1 VTQPGAWLQWAAERI
16 DAIHGAD
23 QWRAPRNFDAAGPTG
38 VLMASQQEVVSFA
51 SNDYLG
57 LSQHPV
63 VRAAAV
69 DAIGRWGA
77 GSGASRLV
85 VGSRPV
91 HHELELALSQW
102 RGTETAVV
110 FPTGFAANL
119 GVLSTFAGSGVQVF
133 SDSLNHASIVDGCR
147 LARSNGATIHI
158 LGHLDLEALDAGL
171 CAARASGDRCIVVT
185 DVAFSMD
192 GDVADVPALIELC
205 AVHDALLV
213 LDEAHSVLQEIPV
226 VPIDPATGL
235 PVATVVQVGT
245 LSKTLGA
252 LGGFV
257 AGPQLFIDLLVNR
270 ARSYIFTTAVS
281 PADAAAALA
290 AVGILTSPEGELLRT
305 RLRSLVDKILPGH
318 PTPII
323 PIILG
328 EERRAV
334 EASRALLDQGLLVP
348 AIRPP
353 SVPAGSSRLRVA
365 LSAIHTDAQIADLA
379 QALAR
384 LPGGTS

>member
-1 VTQPGAWLQWAAERI
+1 
-16 DAIHGAD
+16 
-23 QWRAPRNFDAAGPTG
+23 
-38 VLMASQQEVVSFA
+38 M
-51 SNDYLG
+51 
-57 LSQHPV
+57 
-63 VRAAAV
+63 
-69 DAIGRWGA
+69 
-77 GSGASRLV
+77 
-85 VGSRPV
+85 
-91 HHELELALSQW
+91 
-102 RGTETAVV
+102 
-110 FPTGFAANL
+110 
-119 GVLSTFAGSGVQVF
+119 
-133 SDSLNHASIVDGCR
+133 
-147 LARSNGATIHI
+147 
-158 LGHLDLEALDAGL
+158 
-171 CAARASGDRCIVVT
+171 
-185 DVAFSMD
+185 
-192 GDVADVPALIELC
+192 
-205 AVHDALLV
+205 
-213 LDEAHSVLQEIPV
+213 
-226 VPIDPATGL
+226 
-235 PVATVVQVGT
+235 VQVGT

-257 AGPQLFIDLLVNR
+257 AGPQPFIDLLVNR

-290 AVGILTSPEGELLRT
+290 ALGIITSPEGELLRT

-353 SVPAGSSRLRVA
+353 SVPPGSSRLRVA
-365 LSAIHTDAQIADLA
+365 LSAIHTDEQIADLA